1 MTGEWAEV
9 LGWELYRWRRAT
21 NGRPAGL
28 GAKVSFLV
36 LHSLLLRPAR
46 VGAGL
51 LLPGGS
57 RARVQVES
65 LSDALQLSP
74 VGVSGAG
81 LEASSDCTPTHRFA
95 VRSDE

>member
-1 MTGEWAEV
+1 MVDQLVWVPRSASLSCTHFYYIQH
-9 LGWELYRWRRAT
+9 GW
-21 NGRPAGL
+21 
-28 GAKVSFLV
+28 
-36 LHSLLLRPAR
+36 
-46 VGAGL
+46 GAGL

-65 LSDALQLSP
+65 LRDALQHSP

-81 LEASSDCTPTHRFA
+81 LEASSDVPPHTDRFA